1 MSKVVKELVISEMER
16 RLGANR
22 DVLVIDFS
30 AVEGVKANEVRL
42 ALQAR
47 GVTLLG
53 VKNSLARKVLGVPGM
68 EKILAGPSTLVWGG
82 EDIVALSKEMT
93 AWAKQVDKLEI
104 KGATVDGQAVDANG
118 VVELSKSPGRV
129 ELISQIAGLILS
141 PGARLAAAMLGPG
154 GKLAAQLKTLSTGD
168 GAGEGEASAAE
179 EPATAE

>member
-16 RLGANR
+16 RLDGNR

-53 VKNSLARKVLGVPGM
+53 VKNSLAKKVLNTKGL
-68 EKILAGPSTLVWGG
+68 EKVLVGPSTLVWGG
-82 EDIVALSKEMT
+82 EDIVQLSKEMT
-93 AWAKQVDKLEI
+93 TWAKQVDKLQI
-104 KGATVDGQAVDANG
+104 KGAAVDGQAVDAAG
-118 VVELSKSPGRV
+118 VVELSKSPGRL

-141 PGARLAAAMLGPG
+141 PGARLAAAILGPG
-154 GKLAAQLKTLSTGD
+154 GKLAAQLKTMSTD
-168 GAGEGEASAAE
+168 DGEAAPEGGAEGAAE
-179 EPATAE
+179 